1 MDITKLIQN
10 TIDLHLHIGP
20 EIIPRKFNNVNSLIE
35 NQKNK
40 IKGFALKNHFY
51 STVPF
56 IKEISNICGLKIIGS
71 VTLNNFNGGLNPET
85 VYANALI
92 ADNPIIVWF
101 PTVHADNFLK
111 NSQYEIPPE
120 WVQKKGFQARLAQ
133 DIKGITVLSDEKTL
147 TQKAVEVLKE
157 IKTTNS
163 ILATGHLSWKESK
176 TLIEKAGEIGIK
188 KMIITHP
195 IYQRIDMPIDEQKY
209 MTQLGAFI
217 EIPYSM
223 YSIDKISIKK
233 IVQQI
238 QEIGY
243 QSIILSSDVGQ
254 LFSENPNEALKDFA
268 ELLIEEGITY
278 EMLWKMMVENPQ
290 FITN

>member
-20 EIIPRKFNNVNSLIE
+20 EIIPRKFNTVNALIQ
-35 NQKNK
+35 NQKDK

-56 IKEISNICGLKIIGS
+56 IKEVSDICGLNIIGS
-71 VTLNNFNGGLNPET
+71 VTLNNFSGGLNSET

-92 ADNPIIVWF
+92 ADSPIIVWF

-120 WVQKKGFQARLAQ
+120 WVQKKGFQARLAK
-133 DIKGITVLSDEKTL
+133 DIQGITVLSDEKTL
-147 TQKAVEVLKE
+147 NQKTVEVLQE
-157 IKTTNS
+157 IKITNS

-176 TLIEKAGEIGIK
+176 ILIEKADKIGIK

-195 IYQRIDMPIDEQKY
+195 IYQRIDMPIEEQKY

-233 IVQQI
+233 IAQQI
-238 QEIGY
+238 QAIGY

-254 LFSENPNEALKDFA
+254 LFSANPNEALEDFA
-268 ELLIEEGITY
+268 KLLIDEEISY